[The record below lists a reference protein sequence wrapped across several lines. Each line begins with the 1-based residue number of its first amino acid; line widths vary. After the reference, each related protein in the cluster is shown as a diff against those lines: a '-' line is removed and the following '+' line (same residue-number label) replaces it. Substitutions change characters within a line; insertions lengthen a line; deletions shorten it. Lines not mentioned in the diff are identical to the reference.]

1 MEDGAAIPAD
11 EANEWLKK
19 RFTDDPHPRIDIT
32 WYPAESDDDAYHR
45 LLRILFSAPPDD
57 LAA

>member
-11 EANEWLKK
+11 EAGDWLKK
-19 RFTDDPHPRIDIT
+19 HFIDDPEPRIDIT
-32 WYPAESDDDAYHR
+32 WRPAEPNEDSYHR
-45 LLRILFSAPPDD
+45 ILRILFSTRPDD